1 MVGKNGIYVAI
12 IIFIINESI
21 LFCIFAEISHEFNLA
36 NKIDILYIII

>member
-12 IIFIINESI
+12 IIFINESI